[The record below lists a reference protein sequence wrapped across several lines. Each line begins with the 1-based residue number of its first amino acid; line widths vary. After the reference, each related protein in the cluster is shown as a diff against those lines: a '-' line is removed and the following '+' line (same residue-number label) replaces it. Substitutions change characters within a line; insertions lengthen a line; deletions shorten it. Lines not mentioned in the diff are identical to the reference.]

1 MKQLP
6 EIGSKA
12 LTINNIEVTIVAHHE
27 NKAVFV
33 FKNIDGFI
41 RADMAVASFFKEIES
56 VKPEQ
61 VGCSSGEHNYV
72 QVHEAHSNKAFCTRC
87 GSTISLE

>member
-41 RADMAVASFFKEIES
+41 RADMALASFFKEVES
-56 VKPEQ
+56 VKSEQ
-61 VGCSSGEHNYV
+61 TSCKSGEHNYV
-72 QVHEAHSNKAFCTRC
+72 QVHEAHQNKAFCTRC
-87 GSTISLE
+87 GKSISLE

>member
-1 MKQLP
+1 MKNLP
-6 EIGSKA
+6 EIGSKVE
-12 LTINNIEVTIVAHHE
+12 TINNIKVKIVAHYE
-27 NKAVFV
+27 DKAVFI

-41 RADMAVASFFKEIES
+41 RADMAVASFFKEIEPA
-56 VKPEQ
+56 KPEQ
-61 VGCSSGEHNYV
+61 AGCASGKHNYV

>member
-41 RADMAVASFFKEIES
+41 RADMAVASFFKEIEP

-61 VGCSSGEHNYV
+61 TGCNTGEHNYV
-72 QVHEAHSNKAFCTRC
+72 QMHEAHTNKAFCTRC
-87 GSTISLE
+87 GTTINLE